1 MFVIYFITCLIII
14 AASAIL
20 SLLCALVVYL
30 PLSRGI
36 VERKYV
42 IKAALLTALAEPVAI
57 VLDSAV
63 SYMMNDMRV
72 IGVFAAILMPVFVGG
87 TSFYTLRRFAQFSRK
102 RAVGAS
108 VILVVLIHVVS
119 YGIAFL
125 LTCLL

>member
-1 MFVIYFITCLIII
+1 MYGIFFLSCLIII
-14 AASAIL
+14 AACAIL
-20 SLLCALVVYL
+20 SLLCALAVYL
-30 PLSRGI
+30 PLSRG
-36 VERKYV
+36 VVARKYV
-42 IKAALLTALAEPVAI
+42 IKAALLTSLAEPVAI

-72 IGVFAAILMPVFVGG
+72 IGLFAAILMPVFVGG

-108 VILVVLIHVVS
+108 AILVVLIHVVF

>member
-1 MFVIYFITCLIII
+1 MYGIFFLSCLIII
-14 AASAIL
+14 AACAIL
-20 SLLCALVVYL
+20 SFLCALAVYL
-30 PLSRGI
+30 PLSRG
-36 VERKYV
+36 VVARKYV
-42 IKAALLTALAEPVAI
+42 TKAALLTSLAEPAAV

-72 IGVFAAILMPVFVGG
+72 IGLFAAILMPVFVVG

-119 YGIAFL
+119 YGIAFF

>member
-20 SLLCALVVYL
+20 SLLCALAVYI

-57 VLDSAV
+57 VLDSVVAYV
-63 SYMMNDMRV
+63 MNDTRV
-72 IGVFAAILMPVFVGG
+72 IGLFAAILMPVFVGG

-102 RAVGAS
+102 RS
-108 VILVVLIHVVS
+108 VVAAAILVVLIHVVS
-119 YGIAFL
+119 YGAAFL
-125 LTCLL
+125 LICLL

>member
-1 MFVIYFITCLIII
+1 MYGIFFLSCLIII
-14 AASAIL
+14 AACAIL
-20 SLLCALVVYL
+20 SFLCALAVYL
-30 PLSRGI
+30 PLSRG
-36 VERKYV
+36 VVARKYV
-42 IKAALLTALAEPVAI
+42 TKAALLTSLAEPAAV

>member
-1 MFVIYFITCLIII
+1 MYGIFFLSCLIII
-14 AASAIL
+14 AACAIL
-20 SLLCALVVYL
+20 SFLCALAVYL
-30 PLSRGI
+30 PLSRG
-36 VERKYV
+36 VVARKYV
-42 IKAALLTALAEPVAI
+42 TKAALLTSLAEPAAV

-72 IGVFAAILMPVFVGG
+72 IGVFAAILMPVFVVG
-87 TSFYTLRRFAQFSRK
+87 TSFYTLRRFAQFSCK
-102 RAVGAS
+102 RAVGAA

>member
-1 MFVIYFITCLIII
+1 M
-14 AASAIL
+14 
-20 SLLCALVVYL
+20 SLLCALAVYL

-57 VLDSAV
+57 VLDSVVA
-63 SYMMNDMRV
+63 YMMNDMRV
-72 IGVFAAILMPVFVGG
+72 IGLFAAILMPVFVVGS
-87 TSFYTLRRFAQFSRK
+87 SFYTLRRFAQFSRK
-102 RAVGAS
+102 RAVGAA

-125 LTCLL
+125 LICLL

>member
-1 MFVIYFITCLIII
+1 MYGIFFLSCLIII
-14 AASAIL
+14 AACAIL
-20 SLLCALVVYL
+20 SFLCALAVYL
-30 PLSRGI
+30 PLSRG
-36 VERKYV
+36 VVARKYV
-42 IKAALLTALAEPVAI
+42 IKAALLTSLAEPAAV

-87 TSFYTLRRFAQFSRK
+87 TSFYTLRRFAQFSCK
-102 RAVGAS
+102 RAVGAA